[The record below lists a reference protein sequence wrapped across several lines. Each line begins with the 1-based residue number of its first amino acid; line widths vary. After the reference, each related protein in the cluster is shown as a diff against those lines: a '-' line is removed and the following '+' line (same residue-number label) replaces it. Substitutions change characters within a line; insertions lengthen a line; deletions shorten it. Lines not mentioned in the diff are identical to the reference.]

1 MLLVDTPPGDIT
13 GQGTS
18 TAQAKGLFSL
28 RNHVRESNPE
38 ALDLSGMASPFNQ
51 MHIDHT
57 RYLKPPTTS
66 RGLLQEYPPVQRKM
80 NQHTGEV
87 AAGNRTRRAVVCV
100 KPKEDPTAQ
109 PFATNKLPSVA
120 NPLKFL

>member
-66 RGLLQEYPPVQRKM
+66 RGLLQVISP
-80 NQHTGEV
+80 
-87 AAGNRTRRAVVCV
+87 AAEDRQSPGKSLPGIEPGGQLRS
-100 KPKEDPTAQ
+100 KENDPHRPTIRD
-109 PFATNKLPSVA
+109 K
-120 NPLKFL
+120 